1 MENIKNKAITEL
13 KGFLDR
19 SGEKLETFVAKVQ
32 VFEDVLTVDFEAGT
46 SVSKNELS
54 IILLAKTPQGLQVAY
69 NNVVSYASTATE
81 EEIFKDI
88 ETAFPTQ
95 EDIDA
100 AKAKAAEE
108 ANSRKEFEEKMQNMN
123 PQQIA
128 EMMSKEGV
136 LPEAGAAEEVIV
148 EEEVV
153 TETK

>member
-32 VFEDVLTVDFEAGT
+32 VFEDVLTVDFEADT

-69 NNVVSYASTATE
+69 NNVVSYDSSATE
-81 EEIFKDI
+81 EEILKAI
-88 ETAFPTQ
+88 ETAFPSQ
-95 EDIDA
+95 EEIDA
-100 AKAKAAEE
+100 ARAKAAEE
-108 ANSRKEFEEKMQNMN
+108 ANARKAFEEKMQNMN

-128 EMMSKEGV
+128 EMMAQEGV
-136 LPEAGAAEEVIV
+136 APEAGAVKEVIV
-148 EEEVV
+148 EEETV